1 MSLRKA
7 LGSRVLVNL
16 KVASFLQNQKPSYG
30 YLFCEQPVQFP
41 FGHAGVQADDSTM
54 FQTWQ
59 HEHKG
64 NYEVCE
70 EKVVHFLSD
79 PGHLQRGKTKW
90 SKKHVGHLFPEGAET
105 LPAAH
110 SQMLGLHQVTTD
122 LMEKLLM
129 HSGPV
134 IVSKDQ
140 QSQEGNQVLSQAE
153 QHERTWQCSQ
163 QWKIQIINEQED
175 SCSGTHQ
182 GSRIPRFLPVQDTVH
197 S

>member
-1 MSLRKA
+1 M
-7 LGSRVLVNL
+7 NL

-122 LMEKLLM
+122 L
-129 HSGPV
+129 
-134 IVSKDQ
+134 
-140 QSQEGNQVLSQAE
+140 
-153 QHERTWQCSQ
+153 
-163 QWKIQIINEQED
+163 
-175 SCSGTHQ
+175 
-182 GSRIPRFLPVQDTVH
+182 TVH
-197 S
+197 RCTVVQLLYPKTSRVKKGIKYSARQSNMNVHDSAVSNEKSR